1 VTHLHGRS
9 ADTPYVTLT
18 TGRIALLL
26 VAAALGFVGWR
37 VLAPAEKQAS
47 TAVSNGATTLLT
59 QPDNARFTVAT
70 ANLEL
75 QRQTTG
81 SYVGAAM
88 PPGLAL
94 IRSDA
99 ATYCVQLADG
109 GPVSHLQGPGG
120 VATVGAC

>member
-1 VTHLHGRS
+1 M
-9 ADTPYVTLT
+9 TLT

-26 VAAALGFVGWR
+26 AAAALGFVGWR
-37 VLAPAEKQAS
+37 VVAPAEKQAS
-47 TAVSNGATTLLT
+47 TAVATTATTLLT
-59 QPDNARFTVAT
+59 QPDTARFTVAS

-94 IRSDA
+94 IRADA

-120 VATVGAC
+120 VATAGAC